1 MRKNN
6 EIFKDAGKALYN
18 VPEGYFNDLKARLNG
33 IPATNAGNVGAMQ
46 RLKPYFALAAC
57 FLAILCVGNL
67 VLRNTADSGRAGD
80 YYDEAAYAALMTM
93 PESAFHAVIT
103 ERDTLSDEDVIN
115 YLISSGTST
124 ELIEYTRLIAK
135 N

>member
-1 MRKNN
+1 MRKDN
-6 EIFKDAGKALYN
+6 EIFKDAGKALHN
-18 VPEGYFNDLKARLNG
+18 VPEGYFNDLKARLDG
-33 IPATNAGNVGAMQ
+33 IPAANAGKVGAMQ

-57 FLAILCVGNL
+57 FLAILFVGNF
-67 VLRNTADSGRAGD
+67 VLRSTADSSSGD
-80 YYDEAAYAALMTM
+80 FYNEAAYADLMTM

-115 YLISSGTST
+115 YLISSGTSA